1 MTNRVLI
8 VSNRLPFSVRTVN
21 GDYSIVPSIGGLAT
35 GVAPFHAKHDSLWI
49 GWSGIEANV
58 TSQQQDR
65 LRDIFLKEHRC
76 IPLFY
81 TPRDLKYYYYGTC
94 NDTLWPLLHGFGE
107 TARHDEMSWQ
117 VYEEVNARVAEA
129 IIAVYQTGDT
139 IWIHDYQMLL
149 VAKYVRAKLPEA
161 TIGFFLHIPFPP
173 FDVLRM
179 LPQRDALI
187 EAMLQNDLLG
197 FHTYD
202 YVQNFL
208 DSVWRLTGATHHL
221 GHIRTT
227 NRLVRVD
234 AFPLGI
240 DYPRYAKAAR
250 KVAVQREVKKLRRG
264 IGKRTMLLSLDRLDY
279 TKGIRQRLEAF
290 ALLLERYP
298 QYRNKVTLVLVLAI
312 VRPKVVLFQKLKQQ
326 IDRLIGQINGTY
338 GGINWTPIRYVV
350 QTLNFD
356 QLTALYAAADVTLIT
371 PLKDGMNLVA
381 KEYVATRQDGHGVLV
396 LSEMAGAAEELGE
409 AVLINPYNKTVFADS
424 IHEALSMPT
433 SERRWRMRKMQER
446 LARYPTQ
453 RWVDDFMWT
462 LFDTKIEQQSWQAKL
477 ISPKI
482 EDDIVKQFRRAQQ
495 RLVFLDYDG
504 TLTEF
509 AKLPKKANPGPA
521 LLRLLRQLCSKP
533 KTTVVIIS
541 GRDHHTLSRWFNG
554 LHCGLVAEHGAW
566 LKDIDKPW
574 KALDISSSEW
584 KKTVRPLLEYY
595 VDRTPGSSIEE
606 KQTSLVWHY
615 RSVKGQIAEVRA
627 HQLRE
632 ALLNLSGDHNLRII
646 EGNAVIEIIPSQI
659 NKGSVLSHW
668 VKKQRQ
674 GFILVAGDDRTD
686 EDMFSAMP
694 KRAISVKVRLEPSQA
709 QYVVAD
715 THNLRQLL
723 KSLTASPK

>member
-1 MTNRVLI
+1 MTNRVVI

-21 GDYSIVPSIGGLAT
+21 GNYLIVPSIGGLAT
-35 GVAPFHAKHDSLWI
+35 GVAPFHAKHPSLWI

-58 TSQQQDR
+58 SSKEQAR
-65 LRDIFLKEHRC
+65 LREIFLKDHRC
-76 IPLFY
+76 LPLFY

-107 TARHDEMSWQ
+107 TARQDELSWQ
-117 VYEEVNARVAEA
+117 VYEEVNARVAA
-129 IIAVYQTGDT
+129 AVIEQYQPNDI

-149 VAKYVRAKLPEA
+149 VAKYIRQKLPNA

-173 FDVLRM
+173 FDILRI
-179 LPQRDALI
+179 LPQRDVLI
-187 EAMLQNDLLG
+187 DAMLKNDLIG

-208 DSVWRLTGATHHL
+208 DSVRRLTGFSHHL
-221 GHIRTT
+221 GHIRTVD
-227 NRLVRVD
+227 RLVRVD

-240 DYPRYAKAAR
+240 DYPRFAHAAKKASVR
-250 KVAVQREVKKLRRG
+250 REVKKLHHD
-264 IGKRTMLLSLDRLDY
+264 IGRRTMLLSLDRLDY

-290 ALLLERYP
+290 ADLLERYP
-298 QYRNKVTLVLVLAI
+298 QYRNKITLVLVLAI

-338 GGINWTPIRYVV
+338 GGIHWTPIRYIV

-381 KEYVATRQDGHGVLV
+381 KEYVATRQDGRGVLV

-409 AVLINPYNKTVFADS
+409 AVQINPYNKTAFAES
-424 IHEALSMPT
+424 IHQALRMPMA
-433 SERRWRMRKMQER
+433 ERRWRMRNMQDR

-462 LFDTKIEQQSWQAKL
+462 LQDTKAEQLNWHTKL
-477 ISPKI
+477 ITPKLQH
-482 EDDIVKQFRRAQQ
+482 DIVRQFQCAQQ
-495 RLVFLDYDG
+495 RLIFLDYDG

-509 AKLPKKANPGPA
+509 VRLPRKANPDAA
-521 LLRLLRQLCSKP
+521 LLRILRNLSNYP

-541 GRDHHTLSRWFNG
+541 GRDHHTLSRWFTG
-554 LHCGLVAEHGAW
+554 LRCGLVAEHGAW
-566 LKDIDKPW
+566 IKDIGKPW
-574 KALDISSSEW
+574 KMIDLPEADW
-584 KKTVRPLLEYY
+584 KKNVRSLLEYY

-615 RSVKGQIAEVRA
+615 RSVKSQIAEVRA
-627 HQLRE
+627 NQLHE
-632 ALLNLSGDHNLRII
+632 ALINLSDDHNLRVIG
-646 EGNAVIEIIPSQI
+646 GNAVIEIIPNHI
-659 NKGSVLSHW
+659 HKGMVLSQW
-668 VKKQRQ
+668 LRRQRQ
-674 GFILVAGDDRTD
+674 GFVLAAGDDRTD
-686 EDMFSAMP
+686 EDMFQALP
-694 KRAISVKVRLEPSQA
+694 KRSVSIKVRLEPSQA
-709 QYVVAD
+709 RYAVAN
-715 THNLRQLL
+715 TQAMRQLL
-723 KSLTASPK
+723 KMLASSK